1 MNKKNI
7 FSLLVTSVLS
17 YTTIFAQ
24 NSEKISSLHFFLN
37 KLSFAAWTSF
47 FFVTR
52 IMGALF
58 VGNGM
63 YCLQALT
70 LLMVI
75 IATEAYTMHKLIKV
89 AYSRAVLRMGII
101 NLIHPFI
108 SLFVILLRV
117 FDILIVYKYLGIII
131 LLGARM
137 LVSYIIYSQMDPQ
150 VNKISLRKAV
160 VITNS
165 ISFILTTIIIMF
177 TKFH

>member
-7 FSLLVTSVLS
+7 FSLLITSVLS

-52 IMGALF
+52 MMGALF

-63 YCLQALT
+63 YCIQALILLT
-70 LLMVI
+70 LVI
-75 IATEAYTMHKLIKV
+75 VIEAYTMHKLIKV

-101 NLIHPFI
+101 NLIHHLI
-108 SLFVILLRV
+108 SF
-117 FDILIVYKYLGIII
+117 FILILSDENILIIYKYLGII
-131 LLGARM
+131 LLIGARM
-137 LVSYIIYSQMDPQ
+137 VVSYIIYSQMDPQ
-150 VNKISLRKAV
+150 ANKILLRKAIL
-160 VITNS
+160 ITNS
-165 ISFILTTIIIMF
+165 ISFILTTIIILL
-177 TKFH
+177 TKFY